1 MSHHSDV
8 FFFLVFLTLFSFSI
22 FSAIHSDTMCI
33 WSGFTFRSIY
43 NIFQVA
49 SVLLVKTKMSALC
62 SLCEAFVEKA
72 VATPPSPA
80 RRAIFCHR
88 QLTITRANCR
98 GFLFELSNIQ
108 QIAGRWEYMKKIP
121 QSLCTFP
128 SPFLIGVPG

>member
-1 MSHHSDV
+1 MINSHLDSEPSFGRV
-8 FFFLVFLTLFSFSI
+8 FFLVFLTLFSFSI

-62 SLCEAFVEKA
+62 EAFVEKA

-80 RRAIFCHR
+80 RRAMLVLPLRNILSSSAYNNMC
-88 QLTITRANCR
+88 QL
-98 GFLFELSNIQ
+98 
-108 QIAGRWEYMKKIP
+108 
-121 QSLCTFP
+121 
-128 SPFLIGVPG
+128 